1 MDLGAE
7 QKGIGVDLSI
17 VTTLYRSAPFIA
29 AFHARITAAAEAI
42 THDYELIFV
51 NDGSPDDSLERVIS
65 IARNDP
71 HVKVI
76 DLSRNF
82 GHHPAILA
90 GLSYA
95 SGERVFLIDVDL
107 EEQPEWLPSFWTTL
121 EASEADV
128 AYGVQK
134 ERKGSFFKRQTG
146 ALFYTLFNFASRT
159 ELPRNCCTVRLMKK
173 AYVQAIL
180 SLTESNVFLAG
191 LFYWAG
197 FQQIGITVDKTLR
210 PSRSTYTLGRL
221 FTLFVDALTS
231 FSAYPLKAVFFI
243 GIFMTA
249 ASMSAGIYMIV
260 RKLLHPHLLLSGYS
274 SIMVSVWF
282 LGGLIICF
290 LGIIGVYLSA
300 MFTETKQR
308 PRYLIRAVWP
318 PSTHVPGVDADKVHA
333 GGSVR
338 L

>member
-1 MDLGAE
+1 
-7 QKGIGVDLSI
+7 VNLSI
-17 VTTLYRSAPFIA
+17 VTTLYRSASFIA
-29 AFHARITAAAEAI
+29 EFHSRVSAAAEAI

-51 NDGSPDDSLERVIS
+51 NDGSPDDSLERVLA
-65 IARNDP
+65 IAGNDP

-90 GLSYA
+90 GLSHA
-95 SGERVFLIDVDL
+95 SGERVYLIDVDL
-107 EEQPEWLPSFWTTL
+107 EEQPEWLPTFWTTL
-121 EASEADV
+121 EASDADV
-128 AYGVQK
+128 VYGIQK
-134 ERKGSFFKRQTG
+134 ERKGSFFKRHTG

-159 ELPRNCCTVRLMKK
+159 ELPRNACTVRLMKK
-173 AYVQAIL
+173 SYVQAIL
-180 SLTESNVFLAG
+180 SLTETNVFLAG

-197 FQQIGITVDKTLR
+197 FRQIGITVDKSLR

-231 FSAYPLKAVFFI
+231 FSAYPLKAIFFI

-249 ASMSAGIYMIV
+249 ASMTAGIYMIV
-260 RKLLHPHLLLSGYS
+260 RKLLHPDLLLMGYS
-274 SIMVSVWF
+274 SIMVSVCF

-308 PRYLIRAVWP
+308 PRYLIRSVWP
-318 PSTHVPGVDADKVHA
+318 PSSHVPGVAADDVHA
-333 GGSVR
+333 GRPVR

>member
-1 MDLGAE
+1 MD
-7 QKGIGVDLSI
+7 QSGIPHPGVNLSI
-17 VTTLYRSAPFIA
+17 VTTLYRSAAFIA
-29 AFHARITAAAEAI
+29 EFYSRITAAAEAI
-42 THDYELIFV
+42 TQDYEVIFV
-51 NDGSPDDSLERVIS
+51 NDGSPDDSLQRVMA
-65 IARNDP
+65 IAGNDP

-90 GLSYA
+90 GLSHA
-95 SGERVFLIDVDL
+95 SGERVYLIDVDL
-107 EEQPEWLPSFWTTL
+107 EEQPEWLPTFWTTL
-121 EASEADV
+121 EASDADV
-128 AYGVQK
+128 VYGVQK
-134 ERKGSFFKRQTG
+134 ERKGSFFKRHTG
-146 ALFYTLFNFASRT
+146 ALFYTLFNFASQT
-159 ELPRNCCTVRLMKK
+159 ELPRNACTVRLMKK

-180 SLTESNVFLAG
+180 SLTETNVFLAG

-197 FQQIGITVDKTLR
+197 FKQIGITVDKSLR

-221 FTLFVDALTS
+221 VTLFVDALTS

-243 GIFMTA
+243 GTFITA
-249 ASMSAGIYMIV
+249 ASMMAGAYMIV
-260 RKLLHPHLLLSGYS
+260 RKLLYPHLLLSGYS

-300 MFTETKQR
+300 MFAETKQR
-308 PRYLIRAVWP
+308 PRYLIRSVWP
-318 PSTHVPGVDADKVHA
+318 PPGHLPGVAEDKVHA
-333 GGSVR
+333 GRRVR